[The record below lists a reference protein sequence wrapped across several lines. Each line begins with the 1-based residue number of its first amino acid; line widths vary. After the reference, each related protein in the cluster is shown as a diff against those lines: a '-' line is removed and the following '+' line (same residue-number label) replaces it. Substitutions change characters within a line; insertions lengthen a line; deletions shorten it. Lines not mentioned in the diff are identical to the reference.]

1 MIDMGSSP
9 SEPPATS
16 SPSSSDVPPLDLTPS
31 DFCYAAVYSGDTLG
45 YNKTHR
51 GGDADLAEGVS
62 SSDWGDRL
70 YVGSQCQG
78 HVVYPMEHDTNFD
91 RNQITYPFHKH
102 GNHHLHA
109 LNGEITAM
117 VIKKIPLDDS
127 SKMVGFNRAW
137 YLCAHN
143 KSSVN
148 RIFKDNIWF
157 GTSSSNQ
164 YQAEACPGGTII
176 PRSCGKMRDYYNNVG
191 YGDEYGGSGNEYAC
205 VYSKTEGK
213 LQEVYNALSS
223 DSNRSPMVTDMINR
237 LCVKEENLAF
247 SLPTGGVCA
256 EHEQG
261 REIAKQFCSDGEN
274 ILTETEICSADVLTG
289 GQSTYDE
296 ILKDYCGRDANI
308 KTQGCAP
315 LNTGDG
321 ASGTFETLARAYC
334 DTATGKS
341 DSWCSCYNVKKHATD
356 GSFCNSN
363 STATGCQTMKDTFGV
378 LVEKTPSDQKALWSG
393 MEACFGGVCG
403 TGNIFKPTG
412 YNDNCDRPVNVCI
425 QDFTIESLVDTNFQA
440 ACVIDSGGD
449 GPSVD
454 DQGQTGNNAAE
465 QAIAKDNL
473 NKAEQELADAEAA
486 VAAGEPGAEERL
498 AAAKKALGEAE
509 ADVLEPP
516 SLTDF
521 QNNPQAYFPQSI
533 EGLKTDQRQQIGA
546 GVIGAVAL
554 AFMMMMLLLVAGSG
568 GGSGAPV
575 RRRRYR

>member
-1 MIDMGSSP
+1 MGSSP

-16 SPSSSDVPPLDLTPS
+16 SPSSDSVPPLDLTPS
-31 DFCYAAVYSGDTLG
+31 DWCYVGVYSGSTKG
-45 YNKTHR
+45 YHKAHT
-51 GGDADLAEGVS
+51 GGNSDLTESVPNN
-62 SSDWGDRL
+62 DWGDRV
-70 YVGSQCQG
+70 YISGCEG
-78 HVVYPMEHDTNFD
+78 HVVYPMEHDSNLD
-91 RNQITYPFHKH
+91 RNQITYPFHET
-102 GNHHLHA
+102 GSQHLHA
-109 LNGEITAM
+109 LNGKTSAM

-137 YLCAHN
+137 YLCASN
-143 KSSVN
+143 KSSVD
-148 RIFKDNIWF
+148 RIFKNDIWF
-157 GTSSSNQ
+157 GTNASNQ
-164 YQAEACPGGTII
+164 YTAEACPGGTII
-176 PRSCGKMRDYYNNVG
+176 PRSCGKMRDYYDENDWS
-191 YGDEYGGSGNEYAC
+191 DEYGGTGHEYAC
-205 VYSKTEGK
+205 VYSKSESK
-213 LQEVYNALSS
+213 LREVYDTLSS

-261 REIAKQFCSDGEN
+261 RQIAKDFCLDGDN
-274 ILTETEICSADVLTG
+274 ILNETEICSADVLTG
-289 GQSTYDE
+289 GQATYDE
-296 ILKDYCGRDANI
+296 ILKDYCGRGANI
-308 KTQGCAP
+308 KTSGCAP

-341 DSWCSCYNVKKHATD
+341 DSWCSCYNVKKHGTD

-363 STATGCQTMKDTFGV
+363 STATGCQSMKDTFGL
-378 LVEKTPSDQKALWSG
+378 LVEKTPSDQKALWNG

-412 YNDNCDRPVNVCI
+412 YDDNCDRPVNVCI

-440 ACVIDSGGD
+440 ACVIDSGSGD

-454 DQGQTGNNAAE
+454 DQGQTGTGNNAAE

-473 NKAEQELADAEAA
+473 NKAQQELADAEAA

-498 AAAKKALGEAE
+498 AAAKKAMGEAE

-546 GVIGAVAL
+546 GVMGAVAL
-554 AFMMMMLLLVAGSG
+554 AFMMMMLLLVAGG
-568 GGSGAPV
+568 GGGGGAPV

>member
-1 MIDMGSSP
+1 MGG
-9 SEPPATS
+9 
-16 SPSSSDVPPLDLTPS
+16 VPPLDLTPS
-31 DFCYAAVYSGDTLG
+31 NWCYAGVYSGRTRG
-45 YNKTHR
+45 YYKAHT
-51 GGDADLAEGVS
+51 GGNSDLAQSVPKN
-62 SSDWGDRL
+62 DWGDHV
-70 YVGSQCQG
+70 YISGCQG
-78 HVVYPMEHDTNFD
+78 HVVYPMEHDSNLS
-91 RNQITYPFHKH
+91 RNQITYPFHET
-102 GNHHLHA
+102 GSWHLHA
-109 LNGEITAM
+109 LSGKTSGM

-137 YLCAHN
+137 YMCASN
-143 KSSVN
+143 QATVN
-148 RIFKDNIWF
+148 RIFKDDIWF
-157 GTSSSNQ
+157 GTNRSNQ
-164 YQAEACPGGTII
+164 YTAEACPGGTII
-176 PRSCGKMRDYYNNVG
+176 PRSCGYMRNYTTNAVS
-191 YGDEYGGSGNEYAC
+191 DEHGGTGHEYAC
-205 VYSKTEGK
+205 VYPKSESK
-213 LQEVYNALSS
+213 LREVYDTLSS

-261 REIAKQFCSDGEN
+261 RQIAKDFCLDGDN
-274 ILTETEICSADVLTG
+274 ILNETEICSAAVLTG
-289 GQSTYDE
+289 GQATYNE
-296 ILKDYCGRDANI
+296 ILKDYCGRGANI
-308 KTQGCAP
+308 KTNGCAP

-363 STATGCQTMKDTFGV
+363 STATGCQSMKDTFGL

-412 YNDNCDRPVNVCI
+412 YNDNCNRPVNVCI
-425 QDFTIESLVDTNFQA
+425 QDFTIESLVDTNLQA
-440 ACVIDSGGD
+440 ACIIDSGSGD

-454 DQGQTGNNAAE
+454 DQGQIGNDDAE

-473 NKAEQELADAEAA
+473 KKAEQELADAEAA

-498 AAAKKALGEAE
+498 AAAKKAMGEAE

-521 QNNPQAYFPQSI
+521 QDNPRAYFPQSI

-554 AFMMMMLLLVAGSG
+554 AFMMMMLLLVAGG
-568 GGSGAPV
+568 GGGGGAPV